1 MLRFIKEIFITAM
14 TFVDSVAS
22 VLMSN
27 QEYKVRPIM
36 ATINNNEHLFYLYSV
51 LVNKINGS
59 CNDVNNPYA
68 K

>member
-1 MLRFIKEIFITAM
+1 M
-14 TFVDSVAS
+14 TFVDFIAC

-36 ATINNNEHLFYLYSV
+36 ATINNNEHLFYPYSV
-51 LVNKINGS
+51 LVNKISGS